1 MQQLLIWYNVNGLVI
16 NTEKTIT
23 VLFHTWKNKGVLKP
37 HIIFEGVD
45 IMYKYRAEYLVLHM
59 TEDIKWDVHIK
70 HTSPQLKRSCYVMQS
85 LNGKTSVSILR
96 SMYFVTF
103 LHIYGMAYCFVEVM
117 GRVKII
123 FKPQKKFMRL
133 INSVGR
139 DTSCRAFITTLN
151 ILSLSLCI

>member
-1 MQQLLIWYNVNGLVI
+1 MGCLYKTYKSCQLS
-16 NTEKTIT
+16 
-23 VLFHTWKNKGVLKP
+23 
-37 HIIFEGVD
+37 
-45 IMYKYRAEYLVLHM
+45 R
-59 TEDIKWDVHIK
+59 
-70 HTSPQLKRSCYVMQS
+70 RCYVMQS

-96 SMYFVTF
+96 SMYFMTF
-103 LHIYGMAYCFVEVM
+103 LHIYGMTYCFVEVM

-151 ILSLSLCI
+151 ILSLSCMYIMEIVYCVKMNVGRLEQISGIIIIHVITEIFNPSSLGLIFLNSAKLVLV